1 MSGVGARQR
10 GHHAPG
16 RPTRQPALAHR
27 RQSRVGEPAEQ
38 LQAPAHP
45 AGITPA
51 AAADLV
57 LRQRQAV
64 NQLAQQ
70 QRLLDRREGPALA
83 ARQHAEQGL
92 GQAARPALDPR
103 GVAAEAAQR
112 RDTPIAIDQDQ
123 AVTAAIG
130 LRLGIGHR
138 NARHKLATA
147 LDRAGDPL
155 HRARLSMPARLVC
168 RL

>member
-1 MSGVGARQR
+1 M
-10 GHHAPG
+10 
-16 RPTRQPALAHR
+16 
-27 RQSRVGEPAEQ
+27 
-38 LQAPAHP
+38 
-45 AGITPA
+45 
-51 AAADLV
+51 

-155 HRARLSMPARLVC
+155 HRARLDQAGARKAQLQAMQIKIKILGVHAGKASSTTPPPLSRPLFANPIHFTVWC
-168 RL
+168 